1 MARKVTVEVKV
12 KLIINLDEGI
22 EVSEVINELDYDFTS
37 NTDGVAIED
46 TEILDHEVTD
56 SK

>member
-46 TEILDHEVTD
+46 TEILDHETTD

>member
-1 MARKVTVEVKV
+1 MARKVFVELKV
-12 KLIINLDEGI
+12 RLVLTMEEGI
-22 EVSEVINELDYDFTS
+22 EVSDVVNELEYDFTS
-37 NTDGVAIED
+37 TVDGADVDD

>member
-1 MARKVTVEVKV
+1 MEVKV
-12 KLIINLDEGI
+12 KLTINMDEGI

-37 NTDGVAIED
+37 NTDGAVIGN
-46 TEILDHEVTD
+46 TEILDHETTD

>member
-12 KLIINLDEGI
+12 KLTINMDEGI

-37 NTDGVAIED
+37 NTDGADVED
-46 TEILDHEVTD
+46 TEITDHEVTD

>member
-12 KLIINLDEGI
+12 KLTINMDEGI
-22 EVSEVINELDYDFTS
+22 EVSEVINELDYDFVS
-37 NTDGVAIED
+37 STDGADIED